1 MRSTSPAVFLRARPG
16 AFRFGRDN
24 RKRPSRPPRSPPR
37 FASVTEPRSERRP
50 AAGFGLHFDPVGI
63 ESRLPSPAG
72 ALSCGSGVAVTIS
85 SASLS
90 LGAAGRPETQ
100 EQRDPASAGRR
111 SRNPP
116 GATARDDRAQSPPGM
131 RRVVGRATLRS
142 KGRVQFPSCGFLP
155 GNPNGTPLLRTGGV
169 SGSPHGRL
177 RGTTRRS
184 PNLATVVGGGAIL
197 HRKGRILYD
206 LAKGCLETQPKGTRL
221 RLSGRCSGACRAAPR
236 DYQAQSHPGPM
247 RRAPRPP
254 FEGRTYD
261 GLLTPEE
268 CLATPTQG
276 LGSPSGG

>member
-90 LGAAGRPETQ
+90 LGAAGCPETQ

-142 KGRVQFPSCGFLP
+142 KGRVPFPSCGFCLE
-155 GNPNGTPLLRTGGV
+155 TPTGLRFCGPAVCREARTGGSAGLPGAV
-169 SGSPHGRL
+169 PPSPRCVAGALSFIARAASSTISRRGAWKPSRKGLDSGRAAGVAVPAGRPH
-177 RGTTRRS
+177 GTTRRS
-184 PNLATVVGGGAIL
+184 PTPARCGG
-197 HRKGRILYD
+197 
-206 LAKGCLETQPKGTRL
+206 
-221 RLSGRCSGACRAAPR
+221 PR
-236 DYQAQSHPGPM
+236 DLRS
-247 RRAPRPP
+247 RVAP
-254 FEGRTYD
+254 T
-261 GLLTPEE
+261 TV
-268 CLATPTQG
+268 
-276 LGSPSGG
+276 S